1 MSLPVSAPQLP
12 SERRFGLLF
21 VVVCA
26 LAAAYGMHKG
36 WAKLFVSAFIVVSI
50 GFALT
55 ALFVPKV
62 LRPLNF
68 AWFKLGE
75 LMGKVVSPIVL
86 GVIFYLLITP
96 FGVIGRLFGRDEL
109 KLKRGNLDTY
119 WISREPPGPPG
130 ESFKNQY

>member
-50 GFALT
+50 GFALA

>member
-1 MSLPVSAPQLP
+1 MSLPVSASQLP

-26 LAAAYGMHKG
+26 LVAAYGWHKG
-36 WAKLFVSAFIVVSI
+36 WAKFFVGAFVAASI
-50 GFALT
+50 GFALA

>member
-1 MSLPVSAPQLP
+1 MSLPVSPPQLP
-12 SERRFGLLF
+12 SDRRFGLLF
-21 VVVCA
+21 VVVFA
-26 LAAAYGMHKG
+26 LAAAYAMHKG
-36 WAKLFVSAFIVVSI
+36 WAKLFVGTFTAASI
-50 GFALT
+50 GFALA

-86 GVIFYLLITP
+86 GVIFYFLITP
-96 FGVIGRLFGRDEL
+96 VGLIGRLFGRDEL

>member
-26 LAAAYGMHKG
+26 IAAAYGWHKG
-36 WAKLFVSAFIVVSI
+36 WAKLFVGIFVAASI
-50 GFALT
+50 GFGVAT
-55 ALFVPKV
+55 LFLPRV

-96 FGVIGRLFGRDEL
+96 VGLIGRLFGRDEL